1 MTNVRPQSRAAL
13 AALFLAVSAV
23 PSAFSQSTQSTPT
36 TPARLPGQ
44 VATPQDSATEMR
56 LLRQQEKQRT
66 NIYKAFY
73 PDAAMLRKAAI
84 TFHANLL
91 ESNYE
96 QGFLVLELETA
107 DIAALRSFGFRIE
120 NAPEF
125 IQRRDD
131 FLAAIQAAADA
142 KSRTTAPGAS
152 TDSTGITGAAA
163 AAADATIQ
171 SIPGYAC
178 YETVEETFTAASAF
192 TTTYPTLASWID
204 IGDSW
209 QKTAGSGGYDIR
221 VLKITN
227 SAVGGTK
234 PKLFVNSA
242 IHAREYTTAP
252 LNLEFARWLLNG
264 YGTDPDA
271 TWIVDHHEVHL
282 LLQTNPD
289 GRKKAEGGLSW
300 RKNTNTAYCGATSNS
315 RGADLNRNFTFGW
328 NSTGGSGSSGSACN
342 ETYRGPTAGSEPETQ
357 AIQNYI
363 RSIYPDRRGP
373 NPGDGAPVDTSGI
386 HIDVHSYSQL
396 VLWPWGTTSTPT
408 ANGTALQTLGRR
420 LAYFNGYTPE
430 QSIGLYATDGT
441 SDGPSYGELGV
452 AAFTIELGSSFFESC
467 TTYNGTTKPKNLP
480 ALIYAAKVVRAPY
493 QTPAGADVTTVTL
506 GSDASGGGVLAGT
519 PVALTASATDTRFNQ
534 SNGTETVLNVTGA
547 EAYIDTP
554 PWVSGAVAIPL
565 TPTDG
570 SFNQT
575 TESLSGTLSTTGL
588 ALGKHL
594 VFVRAKVSSGQWGPV
609 TAQFLKIASVVTPGN
624 AETEP
629 NDNIGTANTVAAAGT
644 WNGAIG
650 SSTDGDYFLVNLP
663 AGKTLTAT
671 LTPNASSDYDLYI
684 YNSSGT
690 QLAASEKGS
699 GAVDAAS
706 VTNTGTAASARYVR
720 VKFYS
725 GGTGATSGKYTLGF
739 GW

>member
-1 MTNVRPQSRAAL
+1 MINGRPPLRAIAS
-13 AALFLAVSAV
+13 LFLAVSAV
-23 PSAFSQSTQSTPT
+23 PLSTAQQVPAQVPAASA
-36 TPARLPGQ
+36 
-44 VATPQDSATEMR
+44 ATNSATEMR

-84 TFHANLL
+84 TFHDNLL

-96 QGFLVLELETA
+96 QGYLVLELESQ
-107 DIAALRSFGFRIE
+107 DIINLRSFGFRVE

-125 IQRRDD
+125 IQRRND
-131 FLAAIQAAADA
+131 FLAQIQAAADA

-152 TDSTGITGAAA
+152 TDATGIGSA

-171 SIPGYAC
+171 SIPGFAC
-178 YETVEETFTAASAF
+178 YETVEETFTAAQGF
-192 TTTYPTLASWID
+192 TTTYPALASWID

-209 QKTAGSGGYDIR
+209 QKVNGLGGYDMR

-264 YGTDPDA
+264 YGVDPDA

-300 RKNTNTAYCGATSNS
+300 RKNTNTAYCGATSNT

-328 NSTGGSGSSGSACN
+328 NSTGGQGSSGNQCDL
-342 ETYRGPTAGSEPETQ
+342 TYRGASAGSEPETQ
-357 AIQNYI
+357 AVQNYI
-363 RSIYPDRRGP
+363 RSIFPDRRGP
-373 NPGDGAPVDTSGI
+373 NPGDGAPTDTSGI

-408 ANGTALQTLGRR
+408 ANATALQTLGRR

-430 QSIGLYATDGT
+430 QSIGLYPTDGT

-452 AAFTIELGSSFFESC
+452 AAYTIELGSSFFESC
-467 TTYNGTTKPKNLP
+467 TTYNNTTKPKNLP

-493 QTPAGADVTTVTL
+493 QTPAGADVTSVTL

-519 PVALTASATDTRFNQ
+519 PVSVSASATDTRFNQ
-534 SNGTETVLNVTGA
+534 SNGTEPTLNVTGA

-554 PWVSGAVAIPL
+554 PWVAGAVAIPL
-565 TPTDG
+565 SATDG

-575 TESLSGTLSTTGL
+575 TEALSGTLATTGL
-588 ALGKHL
+588 SLGKHL

-609 TAQFLKIASVVTPGN
+609 TAQFLKIASVVTPAN
-624 AETEP
+624 NETES
-629 NDNIGTANTVAAAGT
+629 NDNIGTANAVASAGT
-644 WNGAIG
+644 WNGAMG
-650 SSTDGDYFLVNLP
+650 TSSDSDYFVVQLP
-663 AGKTLTAT
+663 AGKTLAAT

-684 YNSSGT
+684 YNASGT

-699 GAVDAAS
+699 GLVDTAS
-706 VTNTGTAASARYVR
+706 VSNTTTAASARYVR
-720 VKFYS
+720 VKYYS
-725 GGTGATSGKYTLGF
+725 GGTGATSGKYTLGLN
-739 GW
+739 W

>member
-1 MTNVRPQSRAAL
+1 MINGRPPLRAIAS
-13 AALFLAVSAV
+13 LFLAVSAV
-23 PSAFSQSTQSTPT
+23 PLSTAQQVPAQVPAASA
-36 TPARLPGQ
+36 
-44 VATPQDSATEMR
+44 ATNSATEMR

-84 TFHANLL
+84 TFHDNLL

-96 QGFLVLELETA
+96 QGYLVLELESQ
-107 DIAALRSFGFRIE
+107 DIINLRSFGFRVE

-125 IQRRDD
+125 IQRRND
-131 FLAAIQAAADA
+131 FLAQIQAAADA

-152 TDSTGITGAAA
+152 TDATGIGGA

-171 SIPGYAC
+171 SIPGFAC
-178 YETVEETFTAASAF
+178 YETVEETFTAAQGF
-192 TTTYPTLASWID
+192 TTTYPALASWID

-209 QKTAGSGGYDIR
+209 QKVNGLGGYDMR

-264 YGTDPDA
+264 YGVDPDA

-300 RKNTNTAYCGATSNS
+300 RKNTNTAYCGATSNT

-328 NSTGGSGSSGSACN
+328 NSTGGQGSSGNQCDL
-342 ETYRGPTAGSEPETQ
+342 TYRGASAGSEPETQ
-357 AIQNYI
+357 AVQNYI
-363 RSIYPDRRGP
+363 RSIFPDRRGP
-373 NPGDGAPVDTSGI
+373 NPGDGAPTDTSGI

-408 ANGTALQTLGRR
+408 ANATALQTLGRR

-430 QSIGLYATDGT
+430 QSIGLYPTDGT

-452 AAFTIELGSSFFESC
+452 AAYTIELGSSFFESC
-467 TTYNGTTKPKNLP
+467 TTYNNTTKPKNLP

-493 QTPAGADVTTVTL
+493 QTPAGADVTSVTL

-519 PVALTASATDTRFNQ
+519 PVSVSASATDTRFNQ
-534 SNGTETVLNVTGA
+534 SNGTEPTLNVTGA

-554 PWVSGAVAIPL
+554 PWVAGAVAIPL
-565 TPTDG
+565 SATDG

-575 TESLSGTLSTTGL
+575 TEALSGTLATTGL
-588 ALGKHL
+588 SLGKHL

-609 TAQFLKIASVVTPGN
+609 TAQFLKIASVVTPAN
-624 AETEP
+624 NETES
-629 NDNIGTANTVAAAGT
+629 NDNIGTANAVASAGT
-644 WNGAIG
+644 WNGAMG
-650 SSTDGDYFLVNLP
+650 TSSDSDYFVVQLP
-663 AGKTLTAT
+663 AGKTLAAT

-684 YNSSGT
+684 YNASGT

-699 GAVDAAS
+699 GLVDTAS
-706 VTNTGTAASARYVR
+706 VSNTTTAASARYVR
-720 VKFYS
+720 VKYYS
-725 GGTGATSGKYTLGF
+725 GGTGATSGKYTLGLN
-739 GW
+739 W

>member
-1 MTNVRPQSRAAL
+1 MTNVRPQPRAAL
-13 AALFLAVSAV
+13 AALFLAVFAV
-23 PSAFSQSTQSTPT
+23 PSAFSQQSQQSTPST
-36 TPARLPGQ
+36 SATRLPGQ
-44 VATPQDSATEMR
+44 VATPQDTASEMR

-73 PDAAMLRKAAI
+73 PDAAMLRKAAV

-96 QGFLVLELETA
+96 QGFLVLELEAA

-125 IQRRDD
+125 IQRRND

-142 KSRTTAPGAS
+142 RSRTTGAS
-152 TDSTGITGAAA
+152 TDGSTGITSAAA
-163 AAADATIQ
+163 GDATIQ
-171 SIPGYAC
+171 SIPGYSC
-178 YETVEETFTAASAF
+178 YETVEETFSAASAF

-209 QKTAGSGGYDIR
+209 QKTVGSGGYDMR

-264 YGTDPDA
+264 YGTNPDA

-300 RKNTNTAYCGATSNS
+300 RKNTNTAYCGATSNT

-328 NSTGGSGSSGSACN
+328 NSTGGSGSSGNQCDL
-342 ETYRGPTAGSEPETQ
+342 TYRGASAGSEPETQ
-357 AIQNYI
+357 AVQNYI
-363 RSIYPDRRGP
+363 RSIFPDRRGP
-373 NPGDGAPVDTSGI
+373 NPGDGAPVDTMGI

-408 ANGTALQTLGRR
+408 ANATALQTLGRR

-452 AAFTIELGSSFFESC
+452 AAYTIELGSSFFESC
-467 TTYNGTTKPKNLP
+467 TTYNNTTKPANLP

-493 QTPAGADVTTVTL
+493 QIPAGADVTSVTL

-519 PVALTASATDTRFNQ
+519 PVSLTASATDTRFNQ
-534 SNGTETVLNVTGA
+534 SNGTEPTLNVTGG

-554 PWVSGAVAIPL
+554 PWVAGATAIPL
-565 TPTDG
+565 TATDG

-575 TESLSGTLSTTGL
+575 TESLSGTLATTGL
-588 ALGKHL
+588 SLGKHL

-624 AETEP
+624 NETEP

-644 WNGAIG
+644 WNGAMG

-671 LTPNASSDYDLYI
+671 LTPNATSDYDLYI
-684 YNSSGT
+684 YNASGT
-690 QLAASEKGS
+690 QLAASEKSVGV
-699 GAVDAAS
+699 VDSAS
-706 VTNTGTAASARYVR
+706 VSNTGTTASARYVR

-725 GGTGATSGKYTLGF
+725 GGTGATNGTYTLGF
-739 GW
+739 NW